1 MLVKIDE
8 IIIGENR
15 RSVNPERVKELAA
28 SIQEIGLLNPITITE
43 DKHLVAGLHRIEA
56 YKLLGKTEIEATVV
70 SLDELD
76 AELAQIDENLIRNEL
91 TVLERAEQLKRRKE
105 IYEAKYPESRA
116 EIKRLKGLKQYRTDS
131 VSARENVPNSF
142 TEDTASKIGVSPRTI
157 RRDVQIAE
165 DLADE
170 VKEAIR
176 NTDLAD
182 NKTELLR
189 LARLDEEEQK
199 EVAKRIAAGEAK
211 SVSEAIQQIKKEQIY
226 TTYLNTARK
235 DSTKWRIY
243 NDSMETINLDEQFD
257 FIITDPPYPKEYL
270 PLYETLSIRANDWLK
285 PTGLMI
291 VMCGQSYLDEIL
303 ALMTKPIAYYCMAA
317 YLKPGHPPPLRTRQ
331 VNCSWKPN
339 LIFGNRDYK
348 GKIFGDVVS
357 SDRSEKEFHEW
368 QQSVSGMEAII
379 KQFCLPGQSI
389 LDPFCGTGTTGIA
402 ALKYNCTFVG
412 IELDPRTAEVARGR
426 LSEYDTQEK

>member
-15 RSVNPERVKELAA
+15 RNVNPERVKELAA

-56 YKLLGKTEIEATVV
+56 YKLLGRTEIEATVV
-70 SLDELD
+70 SLSELD

-116 EIKRLKGLKQYRTDS
+116 GVKRAIGMNKALGYNVAEI
-131 VSARENVPNSF
+131 VSATF

-157 RRDVQIAE
+157 RHEVQIAE

-176 NTDLAD
+176 DTDLAD

-199 EVAKRIAAGEAK
+199 EAAKRIAAGEAK
-211 SVSEAIQQIKKEQIY
+211 SVSEAVQQIKKEQIY
-226 TTYLNTARK
+226 NTYLNVVRK
-235 DSTKWRIY
+235 DGTKWRIY
-243 NDSMETINLDEQFD
+243 NDSMETIKLNEQFD

-270 PLYETLSIRANDWLK
+270 PLYETLSIRASEWLK
-285 PTGLMI
+285 PTGLML
-291 VMCGQSYLDEIL
+291 VMCGQSYLDEVL
-303 ALMTKPIAYYCMAA
+303 VLMTKHIDYYWMAA
-317 YLKPGHPPPLRTRQ
+317 YLTPGQPTPLRNRQ
-331 VNCSWKPN
+331 VNCSWKPII
-339 LIFGNRDYK
+339 IFGNKDYK
-348 GKIFGDVVS
+348 GKIFGDVFS
-357 SDRSEKEFHEW
+357 SDRSEKELHEW
-368 QQSVSGMEAII
+368 QQSISGMEAII

-402 ALKYNCTFVG
+402 ALKHGCRFVG
-412 IELDPRTAEVARGR
+412 IELDPQTAEVARGR
-426 LSEYDTQEK
+426 LSDYDTQEE

>member
-43 DKHLVAGLHRIEA
+43 DKYLVAGLHRIEA
-56 YKLLGKTEIEATVV
+56 HKLLGRTEIEATVV
-70 SLDELD
+70 SLSELD

-116 EIKRLKGLKQYRTDS
+116 GVKRAIGMHKVLGHNVTDI
-131 VSARENVPNSF
+131 VSATF

-170 VKEAIR
+170 VKEVIR
-176 NTDLAD
+176 DTDLAD

-243 NDSMETINLDEQFD
+243 NDSMETIKLDEQFD

-270 PLYETLSIRANDWLK
+270 PLYETLSIRANEWLK
-285 PTGLMI
+285 PTGLML

-303 ALMTKPIAYYCMAA
+303 ALMTKHIDYYWMAA
-317 YLKPGHPPPLRTRQ
+317 YLTPGQPTPLRTRQ
-331 VNCSWKPN
+331 VNCSWKPI

-348 GKIFGDVVS
+348 GKIFGDVFS

>member
-1 MLVKIDE
+1 MLVKINE

-76 AELAQIDENLIRNEL
+76 AELAQIDENLMRNEL

-105 IYEAKYPESRA
+105 IYEAKYPESKSYVIGGKIRQNSA
-116 EIKRLKGLKQYRTDS
+116 NEIIS
-131 VSARENVPNSF
+131 FAR
-142 TEDTASKIGVSPRTI
+142 DTASKIGVSPRTVQHE
-157 RRDVQIAE
+157 VQIAE

-199 EVAKRIAAGEAK
+199 EAAKRIAAGEAK
-211 SVSEAIQQIKKEQIY
+211 SVSEAVQQIKKEQIY

-270 PLYETLSIRANDWLK
+270 PLYETLSIRANEWLK
-285 PTGLMI
+285 PTGLML

-303 ALMTKPIAYYCMAA
+303 ALMTKHIAYYWMAA
-317 YLKPGHPPPLRTRQ
+317 YLTPGQPTPLRTRQ
-331 VNCSWKPN
+331 VNCSWKPI

-348 GKIFGDVVS
+348 GKIFGDVFS
-357 SDRSEKEFHEW
+357 SDRGEKEFHEW

-412 IELDPRTAEVARGR
+412 IELDPQTAEVAKGR

>member
-56 YKLLGKTEIEATVV
+56 YKLLGRTEIEATVV
-70 SLDELD
+70 SLSELD

-116 EIKRLKGLKQYRTDS
+116 GVKRAIGMHKVLGHN
-131 VSARENVPNSF
+131 VSDIVSPTF
-142 TEDTASKIGVSPRTI
+142 TEDTASKIGVSPRSVQ
-157 RRDVQIAE
+157 RDVQIAE
-165 DLADE
+165 DLAEE

-176 NTDLAD
+176 DTDLAD
-182 NKTELLR
+182 NKTELIR

-243 NDSMETINLDEQFD
+243 NDSMETIKLDEQFD

-270 PLYETLSIRANDWLK
+270 PLYETLSIRANEWLK
-285 PTGLMI
+285 PTGLML

-303 ALMTKPIAYYCMAA
+303 ALMTKHIDYYWMAA
-317 YLKPGHPPPLRTRQ
+317 YLTPGQPTPLRNRQ
-331 VNCSWKPN
+331 VNCSWKPI

-348 GKIFGDVVS
+348 GKIFGDVFS

-368 QQSVSGMEAII
+368 QQSISGMEAII

>member
-43 DKHLVAGLHRIEA
+43 DKHLVAGLLRIEA
-56 YKLLGKTEIEATVV
+56 YKLLGRTEIEATVV
-70 SLDELD
+70 SLSELD

-116 EIKRLKGLKQYRTDS
+116 GVKRAIGMHKVLGHN
-131 VSARENVPNSF
+131 VSDIVSPTF
-142 TEDTASKIGVSPRTI
+142 TEDTASKIGVSPRSVQ
-157 RRDVQIAE
+157 RDVQIAE
-165 DLADE
+165 DLAEE

-176 NTDLAD
+176 DTDLAD
-182 NKTELLR
+182 NKTELIR

-226 TTYLNTARK
+226 TTYLNTVRK

-243 NDSMETINLDEQFD
+243 NDSMETIKLDEQFD

-270 PLYETLSIRANDWLK
+270 PLYETLSIRANEWLK
-285 PTGLMI
+285 PTGLML

-303 ALMTKPIAYYCMAA
+303 ALMTKHIDYYWMAA
-317 YLKPGHPPPLRTRQ
+317 YLTPGQPTPLRNRQ
-331 VNCSWKPN
+331 VNCSWKPI

-348 GKIFGDVVS
+348 GKIFGDVFS

-368 QQSVSGMEAII
+368 QQSISGMEAII

>member
-43 DKHLVAGLHRIEA
+43 DKYLVAGLHRIEA
-56 YKLLGKTEIEATVV
+56 YKLLGRTEIEATVV
-70 SLDELD
+70 SLSELD

-116 EIKRLKGLKQYRTDS
+116 GVKRAIGMNKALGYNVAEI
-131 VSARENVPNSF
+131 VSATF

-157 RRDVQIAE
+157 RHEVQIAE

-199 EVAKRIAAGEAK
+199 EAAKRIAAGEAK
-211 SVSEAIQQIKKEQIY
+211 SVSEAVQQIKKEQIY
-226 TTYLNTARK
+226 NTYLNVVRK
-235 DSTKWRIY
+235 DGTKWRIY
-243 NDSMETINLDEQFD
+243 NDSMETIKLNEQFD

-270 PLYETLSIRANDWLK
+270 PLYETLSIRANEWLK
-285 PTGLMI
+285 PTGLML

-303 ALMTKPIAYYCMAA
+303 ALMTKHIDYYWMAA
-317 YLKPGHPPPLRTRQ
+317 YLTPGQPTPLRNRQ
-331 VNCSWKPN
+331 VNCSWKPI

-348 GKIFGDVVS
+348 GKIFGDVFS

-368 QQSVSGMEAII
+368 QQSISGMEAII

-402 ALKYNCTFVG
+402 ALKHGCRFVG
-412 IELDPRTAEVARGR
+412 IELDPQTAEVARGR
-426 LSEYDTQEK
+426 LSDYDTQEE

>member
-43 DKHLVAGLHRIEA
+43 DKHLVAGLLRIEA
-56 YKLLGKTEIEATVV
+56 YKLLGRTEIEATVV
-70 SLDELD
+70 SLSELD

-116 EIKRLKGLKQYRTDS
+116 GVKRAIGMHKVLGHNVGDI
-131 VSARENVPNSF
+131 VSPTF
-142 TEDTASKIGVSPRTI
+142 TEDTASKIGVSPRSV

-165 DLADE
+165 DLAEE

-176 NTDLAD
+176 DTDLAD
-182 NKTELLR
+182 NKTELIR

-226 TTYLNTARK
+226 TTYLNTVRK

-243 NDSMETINLDEQFD
+243 NDSMETIKLDEQFD

-270 PLYETLSIRANDWLK
+270 PLYETLSIRANEWLK
-285 PTGLMI
+285 PTGLML

-303 ALMTKPIAYYCMAA
+303 ALMTKHIDYYWMAA
-317 YLKPGHPPPLRTRQ
+317 YLTPGQPTPLRNRQ
-331 VNCSWKPN
+331 VNCSWKPI

-348 GKIFGDVVS
+348 GKIFGDVFS

-368 QQSVSGMEAII
+368 QQSISGMEAII

>member
-1 MLVKIDE
+1 MLVNINE
-8 IIIGENR
+8 IIIGDNR

-28 SIQEIGLLNPITITE
+28 SIQEIGLLNPVTITE
-43 DKHLVAGLHRIEA
+43 DKRLVAGLHRIEA
-56 YKLLGKTEIEATVV
+56 YKLLGKTEIEATIV

-105 IYEAKYPESRA
+105 IYEAKYPESKAGVKRA
-116 EIKRLKGLKQYRTDS
+116 IGMNKALGYNVGDI
-131 VSARENVPNSF
+131 VSPTFA
-142 TEDTASKIGVSPRTI
+142 EDTASKIGVSLRSVQ
-157 RRDVQIAE
+157 RDVQIAE

-176 NTDLAD
+176 DTDLAD

-226 TTYLNTARK
+226 NTYLNTARK

-243 NDSMETINLDEQFD
+243 NDSMETIKLDEQFD

-270 PLYETLSIRANDWLK
+270 PLYETLSIRANEWLK
-285 PTGLMI
+285 PTGLML

-303 ALMTKPIAYYCMAA
+303 ALMTKHIDYYWMAA
-317 YLKPGHPPPLRTRQ
+317 YLTPGQPIPLRTRQ
-331 VNCSWKPN
+331 VNCSWKPI

-348 GKIFGDVVS
+348 GKIFGDVFS

>member
-157 RRDVQIAE
+157 RRDVQE
-165 DLADE
+165 RD
-170 VKEAIR
+170 IR
-176 NTDLAD
+176 
-182 NKTELLR
+182 
-189 LARLDEEEQK
+189 
-199 EVAKRIAAGEAK
+199 G
-211 SVSEAIQQIKKEQIY
+211 QI
-226 TTYLNTARK
+226 
-235 DSTKWRIY
+235 S
-243 NDSMETINLDEQFD
+243 
-257 FIITDPPYPKEYL
+257 
-270 PLYETLSIRANDWLK
+270 
-285 PTGLMI
+285 
-291 VMCGQSYLDEIL
+291 
-303 ALMTKPIAYYCMAA
+303 
-317 YLKPGHPPPLRTRQ
+317 
-331 VNCSWKPN
+331 
-339 LIFGNRDYK
+339 
-348 GKIFGDVVS
+348 
-357 SDRSEKEFHEW
+357 
-368 QQSVSGMEAII
+368 
-379 KQFCLPGQSI
+379 
-389 LDPFCGTGTTGIA
+389 
-402 ALKYNCTFVG
+402 
-412 IELDPRTAEVARGR
+412 
-426 LSEYDTQEK
+426 

>member
-1 MLVKIDE
+1 MLVKINE

-76 AELAQIDENLIRNEL
+76 AELAQIDENLMRNEL

-105 IYEAKYPESRA
+105 IYEAKYPESKA
-116 EIKRLKGLKQYRTDS
+116 EIKRLKGLN
-131 VSARENVPNSF
+131 VSSDIVSSLKNAPNSF
-142 TEDTASKIGVSPRTI
+142 TEDTASKIGVSPRTVQ
-157 RRDVQIAE
+157 REVQIAE

-199 EVAKRIAAGEAK
+199 EVVQKIIRGEAEKVLEAKRKIEIEKIAQR
-211 SVSEAIQQIKKEQIY
+211 IQNNQIQRPEG
-226 TTYLNTARK
+226 L
-235 DSTKWRIY
+235 
-243 NDSMETINLDEQFD
+243 FD
-257 FIITDPPYPKEYL
+257 VIVVDPPWPYGTDYDPDGRRGACPYPEMSLEEIKNIKPPASENCVLFKEWYQEQ
-270 PLYETLSIRANDWLK
+270 LYA
-285 PTGLMI
+285 
-291 VMCGQSYLDEIL
+291 
-303 ALMTKPIAYYCMAA
+303 
-317 YLKPGHPPPLRTRQ
+317 
-331 VNCSWKPN
+331 
-339 LIFGNRDYK
+339 F
-348 GKIFGDVVS
+348 
-357 SDRSEKEFHEW
+357 KE
-368 QQSVSGMEAII
+368 G
-379 KQFCLPGQSI
+379 
-389 LDPFCGTGTTGIA
+389 
-402 ALKYNCTFVG
+402 
-412 IELDPRTAEVARGR
+412 
-426 LSEYDTQEK
+426 

>member
-1 MLVKIDE
+1 MLVNINE
-8 IIIGENR
+8 IIIGDNR

-43 DKHLVAGLHRIEA
+43 DKYLVAGLHRIEA
-56 YKLLGKTEIEATVV
+56 YKLLGRTEIEATVV
-70 SLDELD
+70 SLSELD

-105 IYEAKYPESRA
+105 IYEAKYPESKAGVKRA
-116 EIKRLKGLKQYRTDS
+116 IGMNKALGYNVADI
-131 VSARENVPNSF
+131 VSATF

-199 EVAKRIAAGEAK
+199 EAAKRIAAGEAK
-211 SVSEAIQQIKKEQIY
+211 SVSEAVQQIKKEQIY
-226 TTYLNTARK
+226 NTYLNVVRK
-235 DSTKWRIY
+235 DGTKWRIY
-243 NDSMETINLDEQFD
+243 NDSMETIKLNEQFD

-270 PLYETLSIRANDWLK
+270 PLYETLSIRASEWLK
-285 PTGLMI
+285 PTGLML
-291 VMCGQSYLDEIL
+291 VMCGQSYLDEVL
-303 ALMTKPIAYYCMAA
+303 VLMTKHIDYYWMAA
-317 YLKPGHPPPLRTRQ
+317 YLTPGQPTPLRNRQ
-331 VNCSWKPN
+331 VNCSWKPII
-339 LIFGNRDYK
+339 IFGNKDYK
-348 GKIFGDVVS
+348 GKIFGDVFS
-357 SDRSEKEFHEW
+357 SDRSEKELHEW
-368 QQSVSGMEAII
+368 QQSISGMEAII

-402 ALKYNCTFVG
+402 ALKHGCRFVG
-412 IELDPRTAEVARGR
+412 IELDPQTAEVARGR
-426 LSEYDTQEK
+426 LSDYDTQEK

>member
-1 MLVKIDE
+1 MLVNINE
-8 IIIGENR
+8 IIIGDNR

-43 DKHLVAGLHRIEA
+43 DKYLVAGLHRIEA
-56 YKLLGKTEIEATVV
+56 YKLLGKTEIEATIV

-105 IYEAKYPESRA
+105 IYEAKYPESKAKTGRELVERRWHTA
-116 EIKRLKGLKQYRTDS
+116 DI
-131 VSARENVPNSF
+131 VSAVSF

-199 EVAKRIAAGEAK
+199 EVVQKIIRGEAEKVLEAKRKIEIEKIAQRIQNNQIQRPEGLFDVIVVDPPWPYGTDYDPDGRRGACPYPEMSLEEIKNIKPPA
-211 SVSEAIQQIKKEQIY
+211 SENCVLFLW
-226 TTYLNTARK
+226 TTHKFMRYSF
-235 DSTKWRIY
+235 DI
-243 NDSMETINLDEQFD
+243 LDIWGFREVA
-257 FIITDPPYPKEYL
+257 IITWVKDRMGLGTWLRSRSEFCIMAVKGSPKVNLTNQTTIIEGKVR
-270 PLYETLSIRANDWLK
+270 EHSRK
-285 PTGLMI
+285 PDEFYQMVDSLCIGRK
-291 VMCGQSYLDEIL
+291 LDYFARE
-303 ALMTKPIAYYCMAA
+303 KRN
-317 YLKPGHPPPLRTRQ
+317 G
-331 VNCSWKPN
+331 WE
-339 LIFGNRDYK
+339 IFG
-348 GKIFGDVVS
+348 
-357 SDRSEKEFHEW
+357 E
-368 QQSVSGMEAII
+368 
-379 KQFCLPGQSI
+379 
-389 LDPFCGTGTTGIA
+389 
-402 ALKYNCTFVG
+402 
-412 IELDPRTAEVARGR
+412 EVF
-426 LSEYDTQEK
+426 

>member
-43 DKHLVAGLHRIEA
+43 DKYLVAGLHRIEA
-56 YKLLGKTEIEATVV
+56 YKLLGRTEIEATVV
-70 SLDELD
+70 SLSELD

-105 IYEAKYPESRA
+105 IYEAKYPESKA
-116 EIKRLKGLKQYRTDS
+116 YSSEKQRLRRKQEPADI
-131 VSARENVPNSF
+131 VSAGF

-189 LARLDEEEQK
+189 LARLDEKEQK
-199 EVAKRIAAGEAK
+199 EVVQKIIKGEAEKVLEAKRKIEIEKIAQRIQNNQIQRPEGLFDVIVVDPPWPYGTDYDPDGRRAANPYPEMSLEEIKNIQLPA
-211 SVSEAIQQIKKEQIY
+211 SENCVLFLWTTHKFMRY
-226 TTYLNTARK
+226 TF
-235 DSTKWRIY
+235 DI
-243 NDSMETINLDEQFD
+243 LDAWGFREVA
-257 FIITDPPYPKEYL
+257 IITWVKDRMGL
-270 PLYETLSIRANDWLK
+270 GTWLR
-285 PTGLMI
+285 
-291 VMCGQSYLDEIL
+291 S
-303 ALMTKPIAYYCMAA
+303 
-317 YLKPGHPPPLRTRQ
+317 
-331 VNCSWKPN
+331 
-339 LIFGNRDYK
+339 
-348 GKIFGDVVS
+348 
-357 SDRSEKEFHEW
+357 RSEFCIMAIKGSPKVNLTNQTTVIEGKLREHSRKPDEFY
-368 QQSVSGMEAII
+368 QMVDSLCIGR
-379 KQFCLPGQSI
+379 K
-389 LDPFCGTGTTGIA
+389 LDYF
-402 ALKYNCTFVG
+402 
-412 IELDPRTAEVARGR
+412 AR
-426 LSEYDTQEK
+426 EKRDGWEMFGEEIF

>member
-1 MLVKIDE
+1 MLVNINE
-8 IIIGENR
+8 IIIGDNR

-28 SIQEIGLLNPITITE
+28 SIQEIGLLNPVTITE
-43 DKHLVAGLHRIEA
+43 DKRLVAGLHRIEA
-56 YKLLGKTEIEATVV
+56 YKLLGKTEIEATIV

-105 IYEAKYPESRA
+105 IYEAKYPESKAGVKRA
-116 EIKRLKGLKQYRTDS
+116 IGMNKALGY
-131 VSARENVPNSF
+131 NVGDTMSPTF
-142 TEDTASKIGVSPRTI
+142 AEDTASKIGVSPRSVQ
-157 RRDVQIAE
+157 RDVQIAE

-176 NTDLAD
+176 DTDLAD

-226 TTYLNTARK
+226 NTYLNTARK

-243 NDSMETINLDEQFD
+243 NDSMETIKLDEQFD

-270 PLYETLSIRANDWLK
+270 PLYETLSIRANEWLK
-285 PTGLMI
+285 PTGLML

-303 ALMTKPIAYYCMAA
+303 ALMTKHIDYYWMAA
-317 YLKPGHPPPLRTRQ
+317 YLTPGQPIPLRTRQ
-331 VNCSWKPN
+331 VNCSWKPI

-348 GKIFGDVVS
+348 GKIFGDVFS